1 MKSNLQRIPSEPI
14 VLEAGS
20 TITDPSQNLVTWAD
34 DADPENPRNWTPLK
48 KWLALSTV
56 SFLSCISPLTSSMI
70 APATPLI
77 SRDLN
82 NDSDTFSVLVVT
94 FFILGYVVGSL
105 LFGRLSEI
113 YGRRPI
119 LLISTF
125 IFSIWQLGCA
135 LSTSIEMQMAFRLFA
150 GFGGSGCIAIGG
162 GIIADVFDLKDRGL
176 AVTIFSVGP
185 LVGPILGP
193 IVGAY
198 ISHDLGWRAIYYF
211 MFITSMI
218 AEIFTFIVVKESN
231 PQTILSHKRNQLQKL
246 TSTPLFLENELSAI
260 PSKSPIFDLLVSTF
274 LPWKLLFFSPVTAL
288 LCAYMAYVYGLL
300 YLLFTTIS
308 IVFVGN
314 YRWSISTS
322 SLVYVSIGVGFA
334 IGLVAHG
341 ALSAKM
347 LKRSMKLS
355 NDVFEPEMR
364 LEPCKIMGLMV
375 PLSFFWYGWAADK
388 QVHWA
393 VPVVGLLPFGIGLI
407 GVFLPIQN
415 YMIEAFPE
423 ISASA
428 TAVLASSRNVVGTF
442 LPIVAPSMYRR
453 MGIGWGNTLLGFLS
467 IIALPFAWIVARYGK
482 SLRTRYPV
490 KL

>member
-34 DADPENPRNWTPLK
+34 DADPENP
-48 KWLALSTV
+48 
-56 SFLSCISPLTSSMI
+56 SPLTSSMI

-274 LPWKLLFFSPVTAL
+274 LPWKYIES
-288 LCAYMAYVYGLL
+288 G
-300 YLLFTTIS
+300 
-308 IVFVGN
+308 
-314 YRWSISTS
+314 
-322 SLVYVSIGVGFA
+322 
-334 IGLVAHG
+334 
-341 ALSAKM
+341 
-347 LKRSMKLS
+347 
-355 NDVFEPEMR
+355 
-364 LEPCKIMGLMV
+364 IMGLMV

-442 LPIVAPSMYRR
+442 LPIVAPSMCEMPILFVY
-453 MGIGWGNTLLGFLS
+453 FLAS
-467 IIALPFAWIVARYGK
+467 
-482 SLRTRYPV
+482 
-490 KL
+490 